1 MSKQIDQRIVEM
13 KFDNKEFE
21 KNVSTTMSTLD
32 KLKEKLLLKKAG
44 DGFDDVQKKANKVS
58 FEHLVESVDKLND
71 AIVKRTGIL
80 GSVLRQV
87 EEKIASGFVGALG
100 KIKNMVDQVTFDPIM
115 TGLSE
120 YELKINS
127 IQVIASNTGVLM
139 RDAMR
144 ELKGETYDT
153 ADAASQLYSTLN
165 QGAEESTGKISKF
178 TQVVSDSEDAMQAAY
193 DVMMGA
199 YGNGEERKTLLGE
212 RYEEIQ
218 GIVNELIGQTGSVD
232 AALQTL
238 ADAGYTFSGV
248 MTDVSGTVSGALED
262 LDEDVEYT
270 MKDIEYVLDT
280 LNTYADKTIYNYAQM
295 TDAIGQ
301 FTVQGVDLYD
311 AETAVEG
318 LANLAAFTGVD
329 ATGAARVMREAA
341 KGLATGFIG
350 LQDWMSFET
359 TGGMGGKVF
368 QEQLLATADQLWKTD
383 ESYRQY
389 AMEAADAAN
398 GIKGSLD
405 ESTASISS
413 FVDAQG
419 KFRNSLKAGWLNDKV
434 LVETL
439 HKFAGDLTDAEWA
452 ERGYTEQEILDIQ
465 ALGTVAFEAATK
477 AKTFHQM
484 WDSVTEAAQS
494 SWTTTWEYIFGKF
507 YDARNLWT
515 AIGDELS
522 EVIGGMNEARN
533 AALEFWAK
541 SPYGREKFLLGLSRI
556 YYFLKDAIMS
566 VADAFHNVF
575 GVVEG
580 TDLVK
585 ASSKFEQWTRRLEYM
600 SGVIDI
606 LGAVATVFFT
616 VLKAG
621 LTIVSAFGMAIG
633 ALFGIEPDPST
644 LDSVG
649 AMAWYIA
656 DLVTSFVN
664 LEGLSDG
671 AFGFFYQILNVLKI
685 IPMAIVGVVMGLDEL
700 SREFL
705 GFSFIEKIKD
715 FFTHIPEYIEKIKE
729 FFATIKEN
737 EKIKEVTQ
745 TISDFFDKF
754 KSGFKIDIGNSASA
768 AGLIITIIKAL
779 VSLWLVSRTIKLG
792 KGADSLGQMLMDI
805 PTDIL
810 DIFEKIKDTADEI
823 KNFAKSGIIIT
834 IAQAFIMLAIS
845 LGILALIP
853 TDKLETVTATM
864 VLLMVGIA
872 IILKILGGVL
882 DIIPNASILQ
892 GAAAFA
898 LITIG
903 ISNMVGSLLILD
915 LLPLERTIQS
925 VLILAILVGLV
936 ARLLKTFDHAR
947 FGKTSIA
954 AAVAINLIVG
964 AIAGMVVL
972 VSILSLLM
980 LVNPSGVWQA
990 VLVILALTGIITAVA
1005 ALAAG
1010 FSGKYNGAAVAL
1022 LGVGLVLI
1030 AGAIGALGIV
1040 VTYLSAIL
1048 AVPGNKLQEAAYL
1061 VGLLAGIIVVVAAA
1075 MALITTEM
1083 NVMQLISIVTMAIA
1097 LPVIILSLTIMA
1109 GAVVALSYV
1118 PVQNLKI
1125 AGLVLL
1131 ALMVF
1136 IYVLMDAFAKL
1147 KFDGYGTA
1155 LAIFAMSKTILI
1167 FMTAILII
1175 MGVVWALSMTDF
1187 DYKRALVLFGGIA
1200 VVLAA
1205 IIIAIGAISNIMT
1218 GRGGNTINHYLNFG
1232 RNSTF
1237 SKLLTSIAF
1246 LIISIAASI
1255 GILVWSLEKLMDAA
1269 DQFSKDKNMQ
1279 QKITAMFVGLAQAF
1293 LNSWGAIV
1301 DAVNHAGVGEMLEV
1315 WTISLIDHLI
1325 NICGRLGL
1333 AVVELVGIL
1342 GEVLIDSI
1350 IILLNKLAGTDL
1362 ATWMDKNTS
1371 EVLTEMAGS
1380 PLTKIISAIVSLI
1393 ALIIYGVAD
1402 AIMANAGPLVFA
1414 IFYLIASIVYL
1425 IFMVF
1430 KVAFDIISGNANSEY
1445 FHGQTGGIWDSFA
1458 DGWKQSQDDALGEM
1472 YDYWI
1477 LGWEDILTSMAHGI
1491 MDIFEAFTK
1500 VLLGAVGIIFTPYTG
1515 IWDLII
1521 APLLNLIPGVDLTTE
1536 STKGMWESIELMF
1549 EDVHNSMHNFDS
1561 IDLDHSRE
1569 EFNATS
1575 EAASNL
1581 ADKIGLLKGS
1591 NAEVS
1596 ITMTPKLAQNQEELN
1611 IGMYDA
1617 MKKAGEE
1624 GVKGFND
1631 PWNISSSATEVAISG
1646 ATKET
1651 GKASANGFIAGF
1663 DEIISGP
1670 AMQSIKEKVKGAMPS
1685 INLTDM
1691 IDTDSP
1697 IDLSTQPV
1705 FNLDTSDVGT
1715 DLLTGQFGETFQ
1727 GMGTNM
1733 GSMNDLLSGIWTNF
1747 GSVTTDLSSVAGY
1760 EQDTSDAL
1768 AAEGGK
1774 FYDDTE
1780 LVDEVSG
1787 LRSDVGALSEAMTK
1801 IKMYLDGNKLVG
1813 ELVGPLD
1820 EALASRSTRAS
1831 RGN

>member
-13 KFDNKEFE
+13 RFDNDKFE

-80 GSVLRQV
+80 GSALRQV
-87 EEKIASGFVGALG
+87 EEKIASGFVSALG

-139 RDAMR
+139 RDAMK

-165 QGAEESTGKISKF
+165 QGAEESTGNISKF
-178 TQVVSDSEDAMQAAY
+178 TQVISDSEDAMQAAY
-193 DVMMGA
+193 DVMMGK
-199 YGNGEERKTLLGE
+199 YGAGQDRKDLLGE

-218 GIVNELIGQTGSVD
+218 GIVNDLIAQTGSVD
-232 AALQTL
+232 AALKLL
-238 ADAGYTFSGV
+238 AENGYAVSESMSEMGEAVSDA
-248 MTDVSGTVSGALED
+248 MDD
-262 LDEDVEYT
+262 MDESIEYT
-270 MKDIEYVLDT
+270 MKDIEHVLDS

-383 ESYRQY
+383 EAYRQY
-389 AMEAADAAN
+389 AMEAADTAV

-405 ESTASISS
+405 ESTESISS

-484 WDSVTEAAQS
+484 WDSVVEAAQS

-533 AALEFWAK
+533 EALKFWAN
-541 SPYGREKFLLGLSRI
+541 SPYGREKVLLGLSRI
-556 YYFLKDAIMS
+556 YYFLKDAVMS
-566 VADAFHNVF
+566 VADAFHEVF

-585 ASSKFEQWTRRLEYM
+585 ASAHFEIWTRRLEYM
-600 SGVIDI
+600 GGVIDI

-621 LTIVSAFGMAIG
+621 LTIVSAFAMAIG
-633 ALFGIEPDPST
+633 ALFGIEPDPSA

-671 AFGFFYQILNVLKI
+671 AFGFFYQILNILKL
-685 IPMAIVGVVMGLDEL
+685 IPMAIVGVVVGLDEL

-715 FFTHIPEYIEKIKE
+715 FFTNIPEYIEKIKG

-754 KSGFKIDIGNSASA
+754 KSGFKIDIGNSTSA

-779 VSLWLVSRTIKLG
+779 VSLWLISRTIKLG

-834 IAQAFIMLAIS
+834 IAEAFIMLAIS

-853 TDKLETVTATM
+853 TDKLETVTGTM
-864 VLLMVGIA
+864 ILLMTGIA

-882 DIIPNASILQ
+882 DVIPNASILQ

-898 LITIG
+898 LITVG

-936 ARLLKTFDHAR
+936 AGLLKTFDHAK

-972 VSILSLLM
+972 VSILSLIALF
-980 LVNPSGVWQA
+980 NPVGLASAVVVIGV
-990 VLVILALTGIITAVA
+990 LTLIIVAVA
-1005 ALAAG
+1005 TLAAA
-1010 FSGKYNGAAVAL
+1010 FSKYYNGAAMAL
-1022 LGVGLVLI
+1022 LGAGLILI
-1030 AGAIGALGIV
+1030 VGAIAALSIV
-1040 VTYLSAIL
+1040 MTYLSAIL
-1048 AVPGNKLQEAAYL
+1048 AVPGNKLWEAAYL
-1061 VGLLAGIIVVVAAA
+1061 VGLLAGIIIVVAAA
-1075 MALITTEM
+1075 VVLITTEM
-1083 NVMQLISIVTMAIA
+1083 SVMHLISIAAMAIA
-1097 LPVIILSLTIMA
+1097 LPIIVLSLTIMA

-1125 AGLVLL
+1125 AGLVLM

-1136 IYVLMDAFAKL
+1136 IWVVMDSFGHL
-1147 KFDGYGTA
+1147 KPGTFLTLTA
-1155 LAIFAMSKTILI
+1155 LAKGMVAFLV
-1167 FMTAILII
+1167 FILII
-1175 MGVVWALSMTDF
+1175 MGVVWTLSMTDF
-1187 DYKRALVLFGGIA
+1187 DVKRAITLFAGITA
-1200 VVLAA
+1200 VLAA
-1205 IIIAIGAISNIMT
+1205 IIIAVGFVTNLMSGT
-1218 GRGGNTINHYLNFG
+1218 GGNTINRYLNFG
-1232 RNSTF
+1232 AHSTF
-1237 SKLLTSIAF
+1237 SKLLTSIAL

-1255 GILVWSLEKLMDAA
+1255 GILVWSLEKLMEAA
-1269 DQFSKDKNMQ
+1269 DQFSKDKEMG
-1279 QKITAMFVGLAQAF
+1279 QKITNMFVGLAQAF
-1293 LNSWGAIV
+1293 LDSWGAIV

-1333 AVVELVGIL
+1333 AIVELVGIV
-1342 GEVLIDSI
+1342 GETVIDSI
-1350 IILLNKLAGTDL
+1350 IIILNKLAGTDL

-1380 PLTKIISAIVSLI
+1380 PSTKIISAIVSSI

-1402 AIMANAGPLVFA
+1402 AIMANAGPLAFA

-1445 FHGQTGGIWDSFA
+1445 FHGQTGGIWDSFV

-1491 MDIFEAFTK
+1491 MNIFEAFVK
-1500 VLLGAVGIIFTPYTG
+1500 VLLGATATIFTPFTG
-1515 IWDLII
+1515 VWDMAI
-1521 APLLNLIPGVDLTTE
+1521 APILNEIPGVNLTTE

-1549 EDVHNSMHNFDS
+1549 EDIHNSMHDFDS
-1561 IDLDHSRE
+1561 IDLDHSRDE
-1569 EFNATS
+1569 LDATS
-1575 EAASNL
+1575 EAASRL
-1581 ADKIGLLKGS
+1581 ADSIGLLKSS
-1591 NAEVS
+1591 NTEVS
-1596 ITMTPKLAQNQEELN
+1596 ITMTPKLAQKQEELN
-1611 IGMYDA
+1611 AGMFNA
-1617 MKKAGEE
+1617 MRKAGEE

-1631 PWNISSSATEVAISG
+1631 PWNISSSATEVAVSG
-1646 ATKET
+1646 TAKET
-1651 GKASANGFIAGF
+1651 GEASANGFIAGF
-1663 DEIISGP
+1663 SGIMSDSSW
-1670 AMQSIKEKVKGAMPS
+1670 MQDVKEKIKDAMPS
-1685 INLTDM
+1685 IDLTSAM
-1691 IDTDSP
+1691 DTDSP
-1697 IDLSTQPV
+1697 IDLSAQPV
-1705 FNLDTSDVGT
+1705 LNLDTSDVGT
-1715 DLLTGQFGETFQ
+1715 DLLSGQFGETFQ
-1727 GMGTNM
+1727 GMGTDM
-1733 GSMNDLLSGIWTNF
+1733 SSINDLLSGIGSNF

-1760 EQDTSDAL
+1760 EQNTSDAL
-1768 AAEGGK
+1768 AAEGGR

-1780 LVDEVSG
+1780 LVNEVSG
-1787 LRSDVGALSEAMTK
+1787 LRGDLGVWSEAITK
-1801 IKMYLDGNKLVG
+1801 IKMYLDSGKLVG
-1813 ELVGPLD
+1813 ELVAPLD
-1820 EALASRSTRAS
+1820 EALSQRAVRAN